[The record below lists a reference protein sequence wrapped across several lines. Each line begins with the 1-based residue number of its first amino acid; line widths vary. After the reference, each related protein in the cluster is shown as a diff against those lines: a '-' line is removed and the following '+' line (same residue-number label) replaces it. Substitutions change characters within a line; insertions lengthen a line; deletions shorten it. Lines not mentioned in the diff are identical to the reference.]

1 MIVKVFKDKKEL
13 SQYVSNLLIDRI
25 HQKGDLKL
33 GLATGSTFTKVYRM
47 LTEAYLQNQVS
58 FKGVET
64 FNLDEYV
71 DIDAHHPET
80 YRNFMNRHLFDHID
94 IDKSKTYFPPTD
106 ADIDYTEY
114 DDLIAKKGGID
125 IQLLGLGVNGH
136 IGFNEPGVPFDTRT
150 HKVRLAKTTREA
162 NRKFFDSIDEVPTH
176 AVTMGIESIMAS
188 KTIILAAY
196 GKHKADAVKAMVEG
210 PITEDHPASI
220 LQKHS
225 DCLIVLDEA
234 AASTLNTIKK

>member
-1 MIVKVFKDKKEL
+1 MFKDKTEL
-13 SQYVSNLLIDRI
+13 SRYIASLLIDRVRRS
-25 HQKGDLKL
+25 QGLNL

-47 LTEAYLQNQVS
+47 LTIAYRHRQVS
-58 FKGVET
+58 FKDVRT

-71 DIDAHHPET
+71 DIDENHPET

-94 IDKSKTYFPPTD
+94 IDQSKTHFPPTE

-114 DDLIAKKGGID
+114 DDLIASLGGID
-125 IQLLGLGVNGH
+125 IQLLGIGVNGH

-150 HKVRLAKTTREA
+150 HKVRLEETTRQA
-162 NRKFFDSIDEVPTH
+162 NKKFFNTVHEVPTH
-176 AVTMGIESIMAS
+176 AVTMGIESIMAA
-188 KTIILAAY
+188 KMIILAAY
-196 GKHKADAVKAMVEG
+196 GEHKADAIRDMVEG

-220 LQKHS
+220 LQKHK

-234 AASTLNTIKK
+234 AASRLQHSSKN